1 MKIKIVLFTSIL
13 MLFVLTIHAQ
23 HNLWVGQS
31 FKCDATSAVMGLTS
45 DVSWSV
51 NGGYIS
57 LSGSGFYR
65 NATVTQYYSGGAT
78 VTCSWKYRLYSGDRW
93 RNQSKS
99 WTITCQDNPV
109 SISPT
114 SLTLGVGEIGS
125 VSYTHKFSNSYTSAA
140 NAYFSSTNTRVATV
154 SNTGVV
160 TAVAPGTAYINVYS
174 KISSD
179 SPYCLVTVK
188 NIEPTKISLP
198 SSISLSVG
206 GTQTLTPS
214 LTPTNAQKSFTWSSD
229 NTDVAT
235 VSSNGVVLAVKEG
248 NATIKVTTS
257 NGLSATCSVRV
268 LPAPEKVSI
277 EPQNVSITEGYGYQI
292 TPKLNPDGT
301 TTEYTWKSD
310 DFTIVTATTSGYVL
324 ARKVGET
331 TITCTTQNGLTA
343 TCTIYVNEAE
353 TGKTATAIKSKI
365 SKLDALITKTQN
377 KLSN

>member
-1 MKIKIVLFTSIL
+1 MKIKKVLLTFIL
-13 MLFVLTIHAQ
+13 MLFVLTIRAQ

-114 SLTLGVGEIGS
+114 SLTLGVGETGS

-154 SNTGVV
+154 SNSGVV

-188 NIEPTKISLP
+188 NIEPTKVSLP

-206 GTQTLTPS
+206 GTQTLTPT

-229 NTDVAT
+229 NIDVAT
-235 VSSNGVVLAVKEG
+235 VSSSGVVLAVKEG

-277 EPQNVSITEGYGYQI
+277 EPRNVSITEGYGYQI
-292 TPKLNPDGT
+292 TPKLYPDGT

-310 DFTIVTATTSGYVL
+310 DFTIVTATTSGYIL

-353 TGKTATAIKSKI
+353 TGKTATVIKSKI

>member
-1 MKIKIVLFTSIL
+1 MKIKKVLLIFIL
-13 MLFVLTIHAQ
+13 MLFVLTIRAQ

-51 NGGYIS
+51 SGGYIS

-65 NATVTQYYSGGAT
+65 NATVTQYYSGRAT

-109 SISPT
+109 SISPA
-114 SLTLGVGEIGS
+114 SLTLGIGETGS

-154 SNTGVV
+154 SSSGVV

-206 GTQTLTPS
+206 GTKTLMPT
-214 LTPTNAQKSFTWSSD
+214 LTPTNAQKSFTWISE

-235 VSSNGVVLAVKEG
+235 VSSNGVVFAVKEG
-248 NATIKVTTS
+248 NTTIKVTTS

-268 LPAPEKVSI
+268 LPAPEKVTI
-277 EPQNVSITEGYGYQI
+277 EPQNVSIAEGYGYQI
-292 TPKLNPDGT
+292 IPKLYPDGT

-343 TCTIYVNEAE
+343 TCIVYVNKAEA
-353 TGKTATAIKSKI
+353 GKTANAIKSKI
-365 SKLDALITKTQN
+365 SKLDALITKAQN